1 VFGLKYE
8 KPPDE
13 VAFSKK
19 LCKMYRAM
27 SYMDKAK
34 QAEPQ
39 MSLALRDLVKP
50 LFAELKELHA
60 GGGARSMQSS
70 TGFLDGLSMSQFK
83 ISDDLSNWGSEV
95 SFAQSTLLAAQTNL
109 ETINELPRG
118 GAGAFRTLNA
128 SQDGAVSLGPGA
140 ALPEKREVSREKRR
154 AKPLSDACAE
164 MPAQGAATRN
174 P

>member
-1 VFGLKYE
+1 
-8 KPPDE
+8 
-13 VAFSKK
+13 
-19 LCKMYRAM
+19 
-27 SYMDKAK
+27 
-34 QAEPQ
+34 

-118 GAGAFRTLNA
+118 GAGAYRTLNA
-128 SQDGAVSLGPGA
+128 SQDGGASLGSGA
-140 ALPEKREVSREKRR
+140 AEPEKCEVSKERR
-154 AKPLSDACAE
+154 RMKPLSDACDE
-164 MPAQGAATRN
+164 MPAHGASTRN
-174 P
+174 L